1 MNKSKIL
8 KGTLAGT
15 LALTIVG
22 SAVYSS
28 NALVYDSEL
37 EEKTVAEPE
46 SWGALPNEAQLQYH
60 DDELAAFIHFGVNT
74 FTGNEWGDGTE
85 SPSVFNPTGDFGE
98 SAKSMV
104 EALKNAGFSKI
115 QVEQNEKGWLC
126 AICKRDN

>member
-8 KGTLAGT
+8 KGALAGT
-15 LALTIVG
+15 LAMTIVG

-28 NALVYDSEL
+28 NALVYDTDL
-37 EEKTVAEPE
+37 EDKTVTEPE

-85 SPSVFNPTGDFGE
+85 SPSVFNPTGDFLR
-98 SAKSMV
+98 KC
-104 EALKNAGFSKI
+104 KI
-115 QVEQNEKGWLC
+115 NG
-126 AICKRDN
+126 

>member
-37 EEKTVAEPE
+37 EEKKLLNLKV
-46 SWGALPNEAQLQYH
+46 
-60 DDELAAFIHFGVNT
+60 
-74 FTGNEWGDGTE
+74 
-85 SPSVFNPTGDFGE
+85 GE
-98 SAKSMV
+98 HYQMKH
-104 EALKNAGFSKI
+104 NFSI
-115 QVEQNEKGWLC
+115 TMMN
-126 AICKRDN
+126 